1 MIPCIRVKPGVQFS
15 VISPGGFRILAALED
30 AADQIAHDLT
40 ITSGTDGA
48 HSGSEDPH
56 HSGSAYD
63 VRTKDLPDKN
73 LALAKIKD
81 FLAIPESQPQGSRFF
96 AWIENEGQDNEHIH
110 VQVRKGTVYPPA
122 PLSNAEEVQDAST
135 AT

>member
-1 MIPCIRVKPGVQFS
+1 MIPCVRVKDGVSFA
-15 VISPGGFRILAALED
+15 VIAPGGFRILAAFED

-48 HSGSEDPH
+48 HSGPDDPH
-56 HSGSAYD
+56 HRGEAYD
-63 VRTKDLPDKN
+63 IRTKDLPDKM

-81 FLAIPESQPQGSRFF
+81 FLGIPDAEQQGSRFF
-96 AWIENEGQDNEHIH
+96 AWIEDEGQENEHIH

-122 PLSNAEEVQDAST
+122 PLNTAPAVADALASD
-135 AT
+135 